1 MKRIRIATIILL
13 VMASSVQAQSAKTND
28 DLEQEIRKLDDAM
41 AAAVLANDLPAL
53 EKLWADD
60 LTVNA
65 PTNQL
70 RRGKKEVLALVRAGM
85 LDYASIDRNVEA
97 VLLYKDT
104 AIVMGSETVRPRGK
118 APFAGQTVRR
128 RFTNIWIRR
137 NGQWQLTA
145 RHASIVSER

>member
-1 MKRIRIATIILL
+1 
-13 VMASSVQAQSAKTND
+13 MASSVQAQSAKTND